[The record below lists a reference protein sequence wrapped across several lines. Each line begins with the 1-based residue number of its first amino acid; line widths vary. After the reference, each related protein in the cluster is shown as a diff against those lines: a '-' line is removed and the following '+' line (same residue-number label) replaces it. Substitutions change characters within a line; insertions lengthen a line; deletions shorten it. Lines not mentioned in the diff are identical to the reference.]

1 MGLFF
6 EMANIAVYVGI
17 MLPYLW
23 RNRKAIPI
31 ALVGLVALVV
41 MYAEFIAILG
51 MNALNNGQAT
61 AELFQ
66 FIGSSMFLALPM
78 ALYWIVTSIQGKDVA
93 IRGNKGKESRR
104 S

>member
-6 EMANIAVYVGI
+6 EMANLAVYVGI

-23 RNRKAIPI
+23 RNRKAIPT
-31 ALVGLVALVV
+31 ALVGLVVLVV
-41 MYAEFIAILG
+41 MYAEFIAMMGVKAINDG
-51 MNALNNGQAT
+51 KVT

-78 ALYWIVTSIQGKDVA
+78 ALYWIVTGTAKNEHA
-93 IRGNKGKESRR
+93 
-104 S
+104 